1 MLTGSASGSERRPDL
16 PHRTTAAEQRH
27 SPRLRDLVEVH
38 AVEVLEPSPKLRS
51 MIVRAEPLGELVAQA
66 KTEGFV
72 PIIEDGL
79 RHVAAGRTTV
89 SEMVRVL
96 SFEERAL
103 DLYEEGEN

>member
-1 MLTGSASGSERRPDL
+1 MGLKAPAQVAHPVGCGTCNGSGFRG
-16 PHRTTAAEQRH
+16 
-27 SPRLRDLVEVH
+27 RLA
-38 AVEVLEPSPKLRS
+38 AVEVLEPSSKLRS
-51 MIVRAEPLGELVAQA
+51 MIVKSEPLGELVAQA
-66 KTEGFV
+66 RTEGFV

-103 DLYEEGEN
+103 DLYEDGEN